1 MRTFVARQIATAPTV
16 LTGLSTGPCYLAIP
30 ARASHNWIDG
40 VTVTADLRHGLV
52 WSVASGQIA
61 LLNLS
66 VFPWCQP
73 VFVHRGEGRI
83 YYNVYFTPL
92 RPLSD
97 ARGEIER
104 RAEGKSKRVE
114 ARELHGGCASGFA

>member
-1 MRTFVARQIATAPTV
+1 
-16 LTGLSTGPCYLAIP
+16 
-30 ARASHNWIDG
+30 
-40 VTVTADLRHGLV
+40 
-52 WSVASGQIA
+52 
-61 LLNLS
+61 LS